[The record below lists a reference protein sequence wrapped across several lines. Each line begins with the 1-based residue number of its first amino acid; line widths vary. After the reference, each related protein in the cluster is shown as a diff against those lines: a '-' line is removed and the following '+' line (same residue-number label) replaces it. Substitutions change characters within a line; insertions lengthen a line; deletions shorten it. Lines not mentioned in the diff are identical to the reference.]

1 MSFLKDLKDLK
12 KDISLAV
19 NEKEIKTEIP
29 ASDMSSEK
37 KVNMTENTINKT
49 EDKSMSDMTTTT
61 GQADTDVTVIA
72 AGAVITGSIES
83 EGSVA
88 VYGVVSG
95 DIKCKKKFI
104 ASGQVTGDVDA
115 GEIFINKAT
124 IDGKVVSGGNLKVG
138 SGSVIQGDV
147 YGQTAVIA
155 GAVKG
160 EIDIKGPVIIDNTAV
175 IKGNI
180 KSRSVQINNGAIIDG
195 YCSQCYNDVDVKEI
209 FKDTFHE
216 TEVKPEQA
224 PEIKT
229 EPAPTEEQAESAAVA
244 YIEGLVQAKEA
255 EAQAAQAQAAA
266 QTEAE
271 GNQQEGV

>member
-12 KDISLAV
+12 KDISVSV
-19 NEKEIKTEIP
+19 NDKETQTEFQ

-49 EDKSMSDMTTTT
+49 EDKSMSDMTNTT

-88 VYGVVSG
+88 VYGVVNG
-95 DIKCKKKFI
+95 GIKCKKKFI

-124 IDGKVVSGGNLKVG
+124 IDGKVVSGGNLKIG

-216 TEVKPEQA
+216 TEITPE
-224 PEIKT
+224 PEIKQ
-229 EPAPTEEQAESAAVA
+229 EQAPTEEQAESAAVA

-255 EAQAAQAQAAA
+255 EAQAAQAK
-266 QTEAE
+266 AE
-271 GNQQEGV
+271 ENQQGGI

>member
-12 KDISLAV
+12 KDISVAV
-19 NEKEIKTEIP
+19 NEKEVKTEIP
-29 ASDMSSEK
+29 IPDKGIERKENITM
-37 KVNMTENTINKT
+37 NTINKT
-49 EDKSMSDMTTTT
+49 EEKGMSDMTNTT
-61 GQADTDVTVIA
+61 GQTDTDVTVIA
-72 AGAVITGSIES
+72 AGAVITGSIQS

-88 VYGVVSG
+88 VYGQVKG
-95 DIKCKKKFI
+95 DITCKKKFI
-104 ASGQVTGDVDA
+104 ASGQVAGDVDA

-195 YCSQCYNDVDVKEI
+195 YCSQCYNDVDVKDI

-216 TEVKPEQA
+216 TEVRMEPEPETQAEQA
-224 PEIKT
+224 Q
-229 EPAPTEEQAESAAVA
+229 TEEQAESAAVA
-244 YIEGLVQAKEA
+244 YIEGLVQAEEA
-255 EAQAAQAQAAA
+255 AAQAAEAAA

-271 GNQQEGV
+271 KNQ

>member
-12 KDISLAV
+12 KDISVAV
-19 NEKEIKTEIP
+19 NEKETKTEVP
-29 ASDMSSEK
+29 VSDMSSEK
-37 KVNMTENTINKT
+37 KATMIENTINKT
-49 EDKSMSDMTTTT
+49 EEKSMGDMTNTA

-88 VYGVVSG
+88 VYGVVNG
-95 DIKCKKKFI
+95 GIKCKKKFI

-124 IDGKVVSGGNLKVG
+124 IDGKVVSGGNLKIG

-147 YGQTAVIA
+147 FGQTAVIA

-216 TEVKPEQA
+216 TE
-224 PEIKT
+224 IKT
-229 EPAPTEEQAESAAVA
+229 EQKIEQEQAPTEEQAESAAVA

-255 EAQAAQAQAAA
+255 QAQAEAAA
-266 QTEAE
+266 QMEVE
-271 GNQQEGV
+271 ENQQEGV

>member
-12 KDISLAV
+12 KDISVAV
-19 NEKEIKTEIP
+19 NEKETKAEVPVPDKGI
-29 ASDMSSEK
+29 EK
-37 KVNMTENTINKT
+37 KVSMEDNIINKT
-49 EDKSMSDMTTTT
+49 EKKSMSDMTNTTA
-61 GQADTDVTVIA
+61 GQTETDVTVIA
-72 AGAVITGSIES
+72 AGAVIAGSIES
-83 EGSVA
+83 QGSVA
-88 VYGVVSG
+88 VYGEVKG

-104 ASGQVTGDVDA
+104 ASGKVTGDVDA

-124 IDGKVVSGGNLKVG
+124 IDGKVISGGNLKVG

-195 YCSQCYNDVDVKEI
+195 YCSQCYNDVDVRDI

-216 TEVKPEQA
+216 TEVKPELERKTEQA
-224 PEIKT
+224 PT
-229 EPAPTEEQAESAAVA
+229 QEQAESAAVA
-244 YIEGLVQAKEA
+244 YIEGLVQAREA
-255 EAQAAQAQAAA
+255 EAQAAQ
-266 QTEAE
+266 TEAE
-271 GNQQEGV
+271 AIQTDAGKNQ